1 MTGLEITYVVILS
14 VCILAS
20 GFFSGSETALV
31 GIQRERV
38 AQLVESDRRGR
49 FVQALISDPDAM
61 LSTLLVA
68 NNFVNILAA
77 SVATVIFVDLLGQD
91 WGPWAATGAVTSV
104 ILVIGEITPKSLATR
119 FPERYSLFVAPFV
132 WRLSLVL
139 RPVSHFFLTIS
150 RGLMRLLRISS
161 GDHDTGVTEADIRA
175 MSVLAERSGDIE
187 AAEREIIHS
196 LFSLADLSVRD
207 VMTTRMEIHSLS
219 SPVTFEEVKAAV
231 GATGH
236 SRYPVIKEGLDD
248 VLGVL
253 YVKDLLGMEHEPSVS
268 DVNRVLREP
277 LFVPESKSVLD
288 LLLEMQA
295 ARFTFAL
302 VTDEHGGVEGLLTT
316 KDLIKEL
323 VGELQDEYDPDE
335 PSILELPN
343 GEWDVDGRVTV
354 EDLAAELGAA
364 LPSGEYS
371 TAAGLVLDLAGRIP
385 EAGDRVELDGYLI
398 EVTRMDRNRV
408 DRIRLVPTPSPETIH
423 EVPDSRS

>member
-1 MTGLEITYVVILS
+1 MTGLEITYMVILS

-38 AQLVESDRRGR
+38 PQLVESDRRGR
-49 FVQALISDPDAM
+49 FVEALISDPDAM

-119 FPERYSLFVAPFV
+119 YPERYSLVVAPLV

-150 RGLMRLLRISS
+150 RGLMRLLGITS

-248 VLGVL
+248 VLGEDRTSVRDAQSRG
-253 YVKDLLGMEHEPSVS
+253 DLARRETVGNGHHAGAEHH
-268 DVNRVLREP
+268 DRE
-277 LFVPESKSVLD
+277 VGD
-288 LLLEMQA
+288 D
-295 ARFTFAL
+295 RL
-302 VTDEHGGVEGLLTT
+302 VAHRH
-316 KDLIKEL
+316 
-323 VGELQDEYDPDE
+323 
-335 PSILELPN
+335 
-343 GEWDVDGRVTV
+343 VDRDRVTRADRSIGRFV
-354 EDLAAELGAA
+354 VRGRSIGA
-364 LPSGEYS
+364 
-371 TAAGLVLDLAGRIP
+371 
-385 EAGDRVELDGYLI
+385 
-398 EVTRMDRNRV
+398 
-408 DRIRLVPTPSPETIH
+408 
-423 EVPDSRS
+423 